1 MSKMRARSTSK
12 VWQPLNRKSQVLT
25 TIALLAI
32 TMIQVQL
39 SPRSVQ
45 GQSSQSV
52 QQVLG
57 R

>member
-1 MSKMRARSTSK
+1 MSKSTSK
-12 VWQPLNRKSQVLT
+12 VWQPLNRKSQVFT

-32 TMIQVQL
+32 TVVQVQF

-45 GQSSQSV
+45 GKSSQSV
-52 QQVLG
+52 QRVSG